1 MINKMINI
9 IGVVVMDHSAYND
22 LYFNF
27 KLEFMDKLADNI
39 LVLNKDGKI
48 IYANLSAI
56 KLYGYSRDEL
66 INMNFSDLIMKS
78 SSDINELLVQEKSFN
93 LIHYRKDGTKFIADV
108 KGVYYDNDNAVISVS
123 KDSYCLFERFKNNK
137 IASKYLE
144 IMDEAIIVF
153 TKELN
158 IYLWSKSAEKKFGY
172 TMDEIYGKNLKIL
185 IPEDKFDEFEHK
197 IEIIQQG
204 NIIEGYETKRID
216 KNGNPINVSVSAS
229 PLYNCR
235 DQYIGA
241 LGIYK
246 DISEKLDLENKL
258 TETEE
263 RLRLAVEGGRLGVW
277 DWNVTTNIVYT
288 SNLFNELLGYGENKI
303 IYAYDE
309 IIEKVHEEDRDYVID
324 KINRHFNGEN
334 FDIEFRMKCKDNS
347 YKWFRSK
354 AKTKFCSVNGKPLRM
369 IGLHEDITE
378 KKRMAE
384 ELKEKY
390 KQLEKLKEEAE
401 NANKAK
407 SQFLTNMSHE
417 IRTPMN
423 GVFGMVQLLQAT
435 KLNHEQT
442 KYVRLLNESLIHL
455 SEIINNVLDISK
467 IEAGKLNLKMEP
479 FNLQKTI
486 SIIYNN
492 LLVTGNSKGLEIS
505 YYLDPKIN
513 FMIMSDEL
521 KLKQI
526 LTNLLS
532 NAIKFTDEGFVSFR
546 TKILTE
552 NDNTAKIEF
561 RIKDT
566 GIGIDQSFN
575 SKLFQYFSQDDTSI
589 NKKYQG
595 TGLGLA
601 ITKQIAELFKGEL
614 TFESKVGEGS
624 TFIFTCEFEK
634 VVTDINNQFINNN
647 SLGLNDNNELINYT
661 ILCVEDN
668 IINQEVLKNI
678 ISKKGYRYLSAYNGN
693 ETFEILKEYKID
705 LILMDI
711 QLPELNGFE
720 ITKIIR
726 DEYDTGN
733 KIPIIA
739 ITAYAMREDKEKC
752 ISAGMNDYIAKPF
765 ELETLYNIIEAN
777 LK

>member
-324 KINRHFNGEN
+324 KINRHFSGEN

-378 KKRMAE
+378 KKRMTE

-486 SIIYNN
+486 SVIYNN

>member
-1 MINKMINI
+1 
-9 IGVVVMDHSAYND
+9 MDHSAYND

-27 KLEFMDKLADNI
+27 KLEFMDNLVDNI
-39 LVLNKDGKI
+39 LVLNKGRI

-56 KLYGYSRDEL
+56 KLYGYPSNEL
-66 INMNFSDLIMKS
+66 MNMNFSDLIMKS
-78 SSDINELLVQEKSFN
+78 SSDINELLVQGKSFN

-108 KGVYYDNDNAVISVS
+108 KGIYCDNDNTVISVS

-137 IASKYLE
+137 ISSKYLE
-144 IMDEAIIVF
+144 IIDEAIIVF
-153 TKELN
+153 TKDLN

-172 TMDEIYGKNLKIL
+172 TMDEIYGKNLRIL
-185 IPEDKFDEFEHK
+185 IPEDKLDEFEYK
-197 IEIIQQG
+197 IETIQQG
-204 NIIEGYETKRID
+204 NIVEGYETKRID
-216 KNGNPINVSVSAS
+216 KNGNPINVSVSIS
-229 PLYNCR
+229 PLFNCR
-235 DQYIGA
+235 GEYMGA

-258 TETEE
+258 TEAEE
-263 RLRLAVEGGRLGVW
+263 RLRLAIEGGRLGVW
-277 DWNVTTNIVYT
+277 DWNVTTNMVYT

-309 IIEKVHEEDRDYVID
+309 IIEKVHKDDRDYVID

-347 YKWFRSK
+347 FKWFRSK
-354 AKTKFCSVNGKPLRM
+354 AKTKFCSINGKPLRM

-378 KKRMAE
+378 KKSMAE

-407 SQFLTNMSHE
+407 SQFLANMSHE

-442 KYVRLLNESLIHL
+442 KYVNLLNESLIHL

-467 IEAGKLNLKMEP
+467 IEAGKINLNMEP
-479 FNLQKTI
+479 FDLQKTI
-486 SIIYNN
+486 NIIYNN

-505 YYLDPKIN
+505 YYFDPKIN

-526 LTNLLS
+526 LNNILS

-546 TKILTE
+546 TKILAE
-552 NDNTAKIEF
+552 NDTTAKIEF

-566 GIGIDQSFN
+566 GIGIDQRFKN
-575 SKLFQYFSQDDTSI
+575 KLFQYFSQDDISI

-601 ITKQIAELFKGEL
+601 ITKQIAESLKGDL
-614 TFESKVGEGS
+614 SFESEVGEGS

-634 VVTDINNQFINNN
+634 VITDINNQFININA
-647 SLGLNDNNELINYT
+647 SRLNDNNELNNYT

-739 ITAYAMREDKEKC
+739 ITAYAMHEDKEKC

-765 ELETLYNIIEAN
+765 ELEALYNIIEAN